1 MSDARETSGSTVRR
15 ASHRIMRLMP
25 VLALLA
31 AMTLAGCAIP
41 AAGTPAAAP
50 SPGPK
55 EGTMPT
61 QEQISPLPTPTPGSG
76 PQGANPIAW
85 AAQRDL
91 AQRLGIPEDQVEIV
105 SIEKAEMPVG
115 SLGCGETEGRQNLG
129 LIIGEEIVLR
139 AQGEEYVY
147 HSDGRRLVPCAPTPF
162 PGATRNPDVSGAEN
176 ATGPAP
182 QALAVADLARRLDV
196 PESAITVRTV
206 ESVEW
211 PDASLGCPQ
220 PGMMYAQVITPGYR
234 IVLEAGGKRYEYHTS
249 QTHAVLCSPR
259 R

>member
-1 MSDARETSGSTVRR
+1 
-15 ASHRIMRLMP
+15 
-25 VLALLA
+25 
-31 AMTLAGCAIP
+31 
-41 AAGTPAAAP
+41 
-50 SPGPK
+50 
-55 EGTMPT
+55 MPT
-61 QEQISPLPTPTPGSG
+61 QEQLSPLPTPPPEPG
-76 PQGANPIAW
+76 PQKTRAVAL

-105 SIEKAEMPVG
+105 SIEKAEMPIG

-129 LIIGEEIVLR
+129 LTIGVEIVLR

-147 HSDGRRLVPCAPTPF
+147 HSDGSKLVPCSPMPF
-162 PGATRNPDVSGAEN
+162 PGGTRTLYVTGAESN
-176 ATGPAP
+176 ASPTL
-182 QALAVADLARRLDV
+182 QALAVADLASRLGI

-211 PDASLGCPQ
+211 PDASLGCPR

-234 IVLEAGGKRYEYHTS
+234 IVLEADGKRYEYHTS
-249 QTHAVLCSPR
+249 RTHVMLCSPR